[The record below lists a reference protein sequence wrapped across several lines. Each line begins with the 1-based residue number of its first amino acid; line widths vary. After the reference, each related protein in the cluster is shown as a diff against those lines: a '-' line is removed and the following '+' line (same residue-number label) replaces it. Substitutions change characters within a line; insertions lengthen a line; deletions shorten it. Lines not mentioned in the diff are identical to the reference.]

1 MSIQGALGHLA
12 SLIQRGVHGSGS
24 GPLARE
30 ESENQLNVFNRG
42 SAIPGE
48 TNSSYSLRLAKISV
62 GDGALEQKVHQDVE
76 RSFLSVA
83 RQWPAVGD
91 ALPDD
96 SYQVRTGGDSRK
108 AHCPHSCQCN

>member
-1 MSIQGALGHLA
+1 MPIQGALGHQA

-83 RQWPAVGD
+83 RQWLAVSD

-96 SYQVRTGGDSRK
+96 SYQVQVGQSRK